1 LGVLLLLVVLL
12 LNVLIS
18 LIRRWR
24 EVREERGDWPADGM
38 TDAVIVKAGV
48 R

>member
-18 LIRRWR
+18 IIRRWR
-24 EVREERGDWPADGM
+24 EAREERGVWQADWT
-38 TDAVIVKAGV
+38 TDAVIVKAGA